1 MKIEFW
7 SDVIC
12 PYCGLMEHRLKRALE
27 RFPHA
32 ARVQVVHRSIQLHPD
47 LPRTGVT
54 QRRLFDLAGMPQA
67 TGERTLRSIEAAAH
81 AEGLVP
87 YLALERTLGPTD
99 FAHQLL
105 AYATEQGRGDE
116 AWSAIFRAHFGQA
129 RRLWTAEEVLDFA
142 AEIGLDRAGAAEA
155 LHSRRFLAQVTADQ
169 REAERLGAGGAPFLV
184 LDRKYAIPGAVGTD
198 ELLAAI
204 TRAWTERS
212 VDPVPLPT
220 LADADGICTPDGCT
234 VPDHA

>member
-32 ARVQVVHRSIQLHPD
+32 AHVRVVHRSIQLHPD

-54 QRRLFDLAGMPQA
+54 QRRLFDLAGMPRA
-67 TGERTLRSIEAAAH
+67 TGERTLRAIETAAH
-81 AEGLVP
+81 AEGLTP
-87 YLALERTLGPTD
+87 YHALDRTLGPTD
-99 FAHQLL
+99 LAHQLL

-129 RRLWTAEEVLDFA
+129 RNLWTANEVLDFA
-142 AEIGLDRAGAAEA
+142 AEIGLDRAEAEQA
-155 LHSRRFLAQVTADQ
+155 LRSRRFLAQVTDDQ
-169 REAERLGAGGAPFLV
+169 REAERLGSRGAPFLV
-184 LDRKYAIPGAVGTD
+184 LDRTYAIPGAVDTD
-198 ELLAAI
+198 DLLAAI
-204 TRAWTERS
+204 TRAWREKNA
-212 VDPVPLPT
+212 DPVPLT
-220 LADADGICTPDGCT
+220 ALADEDGICAPDGCA
-234 VPDHA
+234 VPGDA